1 MERNGNYIAVGAFVL
16 VVLALGFF
24 WLIWLTGDDRRYE
37 TYSMY
42 FEGSV
47 LGLSEGSEVTYMG
60 VDVGRVMD
68 INIHPDYPGMVQVL
82 VDIEENTP
90 IRPNTYASL
99 AMRGVTGLVIIEL
112 TEDPESVH
120 QGFRKDSLG
129 NREISVKPSLIS
141 KFAKE
146 LPQLSGQVSALL
158 QRFNDLMSED
168 NITHIS
174 QTLANLEDFSG
185 NVAKDSEQFGVLIS
199 DARVALKDMSA
210 AADSVKTLSD
220 SMGPRTDEM
229 MASVNAAAARADLA
243 MEGLNKILNEN
254 NTGVRRFVDNGLPE
268 LTELII
274 DARSALNDIS
284 ELAQTI
290 KEDPSQLIYQPR
302 QGGMELQR

>member
-16 VVLALGFF
+16 VLLGLGFF

-112 TEDPESVH
+112 SEDPESVH

-158 QRFNDLMSED
+158 QRFSDLLSED
-168 NITHIS
+168 NVQNFNS
-174 QTLANLEDFSG
+174 TLASLERFSA
-185 NVAKDSEQFGVLIS
+185 NVAKDSEQFADLIQ
-199 DARVALKDMSA
+199 DARVALQDMSA
-210 AADSVKTLSD
+210 AADSVKALSD
-220 SMGPRTDEM
+220 SMGPQTDEM
-229 MASVNAAAARADLA
+229 IASVNAAAARADAA
-243 MEGLNKILNEN
+243 MIGITNMVKDSKL
-254 NTGVRRFVDNGLPE
+254 GVQRFVDNGLPE
-268 LTELII
+268 LTEMII
-274 DARSALNDIS
+274 DARGALNDIS

-290 KEDPSQLIYQPR
+290 KDDPSQLIYQP
-302 QGGMELQR
+302 QQDGMEIPR

>member
-168 NITHIS
+168 NMTHIS
-174 QTLANLEDFSG
+174 QTLANLENFSG

>member
-16 VVLALGFF
+16 VVLVLGFF

-60 VDVGRVMD
+60 VDVGRVKD

-82 VDIEENTP
+82 VAIEENTP

-112 TEDPESVH
+112 SEDPESVH
-120 QGFRKDSLG
+120 TGFRKDSLG

-158 QRFNDLMSED
+158 QRFSDLLSEN
-168 NITHIS
+168 NITHIN
-174 QTLANLEDFSG
+174 QTLANLESFSG
-185 NVAKDSEQFGVLIS
+185 NVAKDSEQFGALIA
-199 DARVALKDMSA
+199 DARTALQDMSVA
-210 AADSVKTLSD
+210 AESVRELSD
-220 SMGPRTDEM
+220 SMGPRTDKM

-243 MEGLNKILNEN
+243 MEGLNRIIKEN

-290 KEDPSQLIYQPR
+290 KEDPSQLIYQPQ